1 MTQKET
7 SKDDPDPDQSTG
19 GAAASGPAPIA
30 TPPIEIDVHDESD
43 RYRGKAQNARGANAG
58 TAAQDS

>member
-7 SKDDPDPDQSTG
+7 SKDDPDRIEAPG
-19 GAAASGPAPIA
+19 GAAGDPP

-43 RYRGKAQNARGANAG
+43 RYRRKAQNSAGAG
-58 TAAQDS
+58 AQDS